1 MTNGEADTQ
10 PKAANKQ
17 LSEVR
22 LSPIPNSLQHLLG
35 ILIQSALSRRLDIQW
50 KRWSQLANH
59 MSELVPQRHRQL
71 KLAMMLGLF
80 AVEAQEGF
88 E

>member
-1 MTNGEADTQ
+1 
-10 PKAANKQ
+10 
-17 LSEVR
+17 
-22 LSPIPNSLQHLLG
+22 
-35 ILIQSALSRRLDIQW
+35 
-50 KRWSQLANH
+50 
-59 MSELVPQRHRQL
+59 MSELLPQRHRQL